1 MPGRRIGGR
10 FGVEGGPGHLWQPGH
25 LSGGYLYDRRLVE
38 TLERAGDT
46 VRVIG
51 IPWRNYG
58 RHLTDGFSRGLRRE
72 LKAADVDVM
81 LRDELNH
88 PSLWR
93 VNGAVRGRWPIVSIV
108 HHLRIS
114 EKRAGW
120 KNRAYAV
127 IERPYLRSVDGFVF
141 NSETTRRAVHDQIET
156 EKPNVVAYPAGD
168 RFDASMTEKDI
179 TERANA
185 DGPLRILF
193 LGNVIERKQLHV
205 LLEAMTLVGNVP
217 IQLAVVGGLNAE
229 PGYAARI
236 RQQAEQLGVAD
247 RVTFHGPVCDD
258 ALREYFEASHV
269 LAVPSSYEGFGIVY
283 LEGMA
288 FGMPAIATDSGAAHE
303 IITNRRDGFL
313 VPVGSAL
320 ELSIRL
326 RDLATDRQRL
336 ARMGAQALKRFSRH
350 PTWEQSMT
358 SIREFLLEIV
368 EKANAGT

>member
-1 MPGRRIGGR
+1 MKVGLVIYGS
-10 FGVEGGPGHLWQPGH
+10 LDT
-25 LSGGYLYDRRLVE
+25 LSGGYLYDRRLIE

-46 VRVIG
+46 VRIIS

-58 RHLTDGFSRGLRRE
+58 RHLMDVFSRKLRRAM
-72 LKAADVDVM
+72 KNADVDVM
-81 LRDELNH
+81 LEDELNH

-93 VNGAVRGRWPIVSIV
+93 VNGSIRGQWPIISIV
-108 HHLRIS
+108 HHLRMS

-120 KNRAYAV
+120 KNRAYGV
-127 IERPYLRSVDGFVF
+127 IERHYLRSVDGFVF
-141 NSETTRRAVHDQIET
+141 NSETTRKAVHDQIGAD
-156 EKPNVVAYPAGD
+156 KPNVLAYPAGD
-168 RFDASMTEKDI
+168 RFDVSMTEQDV

-205 LLEAMTLVGNVP
+205 LIEALGYTGNASIRVD
-217 IQLAVVGGLNAE
+217 VVGGLEIE
-229 PGYAARI
+229 PDYANEV
-236 RQQAEQLGVAD
+236 RQQVESEGLGDKVA
-247 RVTFHGPVCDD
+247 FHGPLSDD
-258 ALREYFEASHV
+258 ALRTRFEKAHV
-269 LAVPSSYEGFGIVY
+269 LVVPSSYEGFGIVY

-313 VPVGSAL
+313 VPMGSAP

-336 ARMGAQALKRFSRH
+336 ARMGAQALKRFARH

-358 SIREFLLEIV
+358 TVREFLLETV
-368 EKANAGT
+368 EKANART